1 MITAKQ
7 LTLGSLFDGIGG
19 FPLAGK
25 YAGIRPVWASEIEPF
40 PIRVTEKRLPEMKHY
55 GDIHTLHGARLEP
68 VDVITFGSPCQDVSV
83 AGRREGLSGGR
94 SGLFFEAIR
103 IIREMREATNGEYPR
118 WAVWENVPGALSSH
132 DGEDYRQVL
141 ESLVRIK
148 DPEADVPLPAGG
160 RWLPA
165 GEIMG
170 DGYSLAWRILDA
182 AQGWGV
188 AQRRRRIFAVLD
200 LDGQRAGEVLF
211 ESEGVS
217 GYTPPRIQ
225 ARQGTAGGAA
235 QGAGETGVCLNDQG
249 GARMNVTQE
258 VSLTLRSEA
267 RHPPCILGASGFC
280 TEPSANSR
288 SIGCQKE
295 ESPTLRAGAIPGVAI
310 AFDSTDS
317 RIRIKED
324 GICQTLCSRMEKG
337 GNCVPLTLKIR
348 SGCEGGGK
356 GALIQRDLSA
366 TLGCANDQT
375 LFEPFKNRDDGVNQT
390 HCSPMGTGGN
400 CVSLPFCKG
409 MRPHSSDE
417 AQKWKE
423 AEVANTLTTI
433 DHGEQRCSELMV
445 KVYGISSDQSNAM
458 LSDNPHSGVY
468 EAQTC
473 RTLDCNGGSAACNQ
487 GGMVVVEPTYSVRPM
502 VNTEV
507 QQEKTPSLMAGDYKD
522 PIIINVPAY
531 ALDRACF
538 TSGENAQYTMNIRE
552 DVAPT
557 LVAEGPSAVAEK
569 EQAYLVRRLTPLECC
584 RLQGFPDG
592 WTEDL
597 GTEEPS
603 EQEIAKWVRVFEDR
617 YRAQGKATR
626 ASPGRVIKWLKDPH
640 NDAAQYKAYGNS
652 VAVPCV
658 FFVLAGIVWAEERG
672 DET

>member
-1 MITAKQ
+1 M
-7 LTLGSLFDGIGG
+7 D
-19 FPLAGK
+19 
-25 YAGIRPVWASEIEPF
+25 
-40 PIRVTEKRLPEMKHY
+40 KRC
-55 GDIHTLHGARLEP
+55 IAR
-68 VDVITFGSPCQDVSV
+68 
-83 AGRREGLSGGR
+83 
-94 SGLFFEAIR
+94 
-103 IIREMREATNGEYPR
+103 N
-118 WAVWENVPGALSSH
+118 
-132 DGEDYRQVL
+132 
-141 ESLVRIK
+141 
-148 DPEADVPLPAGG
+148 
-160 RWLPA
+160 
-165 GEIMG
+165 
-170 DGYSLAWRILDA
+170 DA
-182 AQGWGV
+182 A
-188 AQRRRRIFAVLD
+188 
-200 LDGQRAGEVLF
+200 
-211 ESEGVS
+211 
-217 GYTPPRIQ
+217 
-225 ARQGTAGGAA
+225 
-235 QGAGETGVCLNDQG
+235 
-249 GARMNVTQE
+249 
-258 VSLTLRSEA
+258 
-267 RHPPCILGASGFC
+267 
-280 TEPSANSR
+280 
-288 SIGCQKE
+288 
-295 ESPTLRAGAIPGVAI
+295 
-310 AFDSTDS
+310 
-317 RIRIKED
+317 
-324 GICQTLCSRMEKG
+324 
-337 GNCVPLTLKIR
+337 PLTLKIR

-390 HCSPMGTGGN
+390 HCSSMGTGGN

-658 FFVLAGIVWAEERG
+658 FFVLAGIVWAEKRG